1 MSTASTFRGDTR
13 RTLACALLLSLS
25 CLTGAPAAAAPPA
38 DSSAGAEASKDL
50 RTVQGLWEREE
61 PADSKASYR
70 RATKDVRG
78 NEETVTYYDARGD
91 IVRRHKVDFDVSR
104 MGEVKIFTYTRM
116 EVTEGP
122 QKGSKMPGPVSY
134 IYWAND
140 KYFREAWGFLPGQET
155 PPALLYVWRK
165 AGADRPGA
173 GLAPAAEK
181 PAAKPADAKGLEGTW
196 RPVSSEQ
203 GGRPEPEAELNRHR
217 MSFKGDKFTI
227 ERDGAMLMS
236 GTYTIDASKSPV
248 PIDMTIEEHADRPE
262 QEGKVAR
269 GIIEQSGDTLKWCA
283 APPDAEERPT
293 AFQTRDGTE
302 QMLVVLKRE

>member
-25 CLTGAPAAAAPPA
+25 CLTGAPAAAAPPP
-38 DSSAGAEASKDL
+38 DSSSGAEASKDL

-78 NEETVTYYDARGD
+78 NKETVTYYNAKGE

-104 MGEVKIFTYTRM
+104 TGDVKIFTYTQM
-116 EVTEGP
+116 EVTDGP
-122 QKGSKMPGPVSY
+122 QKGAKMPGPVSY

-140 KYFREAWGFLPGQET
+140 KYFREAWGFLPGQDT

-165 AGADRPGA
+165 VGGDRPEA
-173 GLAPAAEK
+173 GLAAATEK
-181 PAAKPADAKGLEGTW
+181 ADTRGLAGAW

-203 GGRPEPEAELNRHR
+203 AGRPEPEEQFRNHR
-217 MSFKGDKFTI
+217 LSFTNDTFTVHRND
-227 ERDGAMLMS
+227 EVLMR
-236 GTYTIDASKSPV
+236 GTYTVDASTSPAT
-248 PIDMTIEEHADRPE
+248 IDMTIDEHAKRPE
-262 QEGKVAR
+262 HKGKVVR
-269 GIIEQSGDTLKWCA
+269 GILEQSGDTLKWCA
-283 APPDAEERPT
+283 GQPDAERPA
-293 AFQTRDGTE
+293 AFETREGTE
-302 QMLVVLKRE
+302 QMLVVFKREQG